1 MQTKALKCGSTE
13 FKHQI
18 PTSPMYNMSQLIG
31 GRKKKQKTKKRK
43 QRGARWAELFQEENK
58 QDSLPC
64 GAVSTNFPQSHQQG
78 RWSAWDTGNHHH
90 SNGYLGL
97 ICRRGAEKREA
108 IMPGEA
114 CKNIVSLF
122 LPATAGHRCL
132 PSKYPQP
139 ISRSQIYSKGQRRFP
154 RIHQKLP
161 RKGQYLPITQNAG
174 SQDARAC
181 SQSHPGKVSPE
192 SGRGSPATPPSK
204 FSFHSMKAEFHTE
217 KVSAAKEEISTTS
230 PIRC

>member
-1 MQTKALKCGSTE
+1 MGHVGRNSSRKRTNKIPCPAALLAL
-13 FKHQI
+13 
-18 PTSPMYNMSQLIG
+18 TSPSPTNRAG
-31 GRKKKQKTKKRK
+31 GLLGTP
-43 QRGARWAELFQEENK
+43 AITTIAMATWDL
-58 QDSLPC
+58 
-64 GAVSTNFPQSHQQG
+64 
-78 RWSAWDTGNHHH
+78 SAG
-90 SNGYLGL
+90 G
-97 ICRRGAEKREA
+97 GAEKREA

-181 SQSHPGKVSPE
+181 S
-192 SGRGSPATPPSK
+192 
-204 FSFHSMKAEFHTE
+204 
-217 KVSAAKEEISTTS
+217 
-230 PIRC
+230 